1 MNCVICKGM
10 LYKGIVNYPVDLG
23 DKFILIKEVP
33 ADICNQCGE
42 YYLDD
47 EVFKQVEEIIN
58 HVKSANFGIE
68 IEVVKFKQSPVA

>member
-1 MNCVICKGM
+1 MNCVLCKGN
-10 LYKGIVNYPVDLG
+10 LIKGNVNYPVDLS

-47 EVFKQVEEIIN
+47 EVFKKVEDIVN
-58 HVKSANFGIE
+58 HVRKSDFGIE
-68 IEVVKFKQSPVA
+68 IEVVKYKQQSA